1 MAAVKN
7 SIETHGTPCRKI
19 SRWKQCPC
27 MIMILHPFK
36 CKGSICALSMCL
48 RFPDFPQLQRSSLCP
63 EVRSLR
69 GVEARDDPLSVLSEL
84 ELRCCCSELPLLEV
98 AVDEEVEE
106 ERVFSLKSVMMT
118 VTLPTVMANC

>member
-1 MAAVKN
+1 MQV
-7 SIETHGTPCRKI
+7 R
-19 SRWKQCPC
+19 
-27 MIMILHPFK
+27 ILDLQQP
-36 CKGSICALSMCL
+36 
-48 RFPDFPQLQRSSLCP
+48 QRSSLCP

-69 GVEARDDPLSVLSEL
+69 GVEAREDPLSVLSEL

-118 VTLPTVMANC
+118 VTLPTVIANC

>member
-1 MAAVKN
+1 
-7 SIETHGTPCRKI
+7 
-19 SRWKQCPC
+19 
-27 MIMILHPFK
+27 MIIILHPFK

-48 RFPDFPQLQRSSLCP
+48 RIPDFQQPQRSSLCP

-84 ELRCCCSELPLLEV
+84 ELRCCCSELPLLDV